1 MNDLIKVIFNDNEI
15 KEYNKGINYYEISKD
30 FQSFYN
36 NKIIGVKVNNEIVS
50 MDKEAINNAKV
61 EFFDAS
67 DINGYKMNQSGLKF
81 VLEVA
86 LKETFGSDYEVIYDH
101 SIARGLHMTIK
112 SPNPFGK
119 AETEKL
125 KQAMQKIIDEDRK
138 IEHLNVTKKE
148 VINYYEKTNNPE
160 KAANIH
166 NVTNSL
172 VSIYRLK
179 NSINYFYTEMP
190 YSTGSLNLFDLVCL
204 EDNILVLLYPS
215 KKDKSSIPSYVRY
228 DSVIKCFNER
238 KKWLLAMGIP
248 YLADL
253 NRQITYSNIED
264 IIKTSEINYDNSV
277 HDIVDEIIA
286 KKSKYVMMAGPS
298 SSGKTT
304 STKKL
309 ALALKARGY
318 EPLVLSIDNY
328 FVERDETPKLP
339 NGEYDF
345 ESIKALDLKL
355 LNEDLKKLNNHEEVI
370 LPEYNF
376 ILGKK
381 EFNSKPIKLSDKGII
396 LMEGLHCLND
406 EMTKEIDNSLKYKIY
421 ISPFISLNMDKHNY
435 ISTTD
440 LRLLRRIVRDNRT
453 RGKDVAFTIGYWNTV
468 RSGEENYIYPFLN
481 NADKILNTALVY
493 EIGVL
498 KVFAEPLLYSVSIT
512 SPYYEEARRLINF
525 LKSFFPISTDLVSKD
540 SILREFI
547 GGSSFE

>member
-1 MNDLIKVIFNDNEI
+1 MNDTIRVIFNDNTI
-15 KEYNKGINYYEISKD
+15 KEYKKGINYYEISKD
-30 FQSFYN
+30 FN
-36 NKIIGVKVNNEIVS
+36 NKIIGVKVNNEIVA
-50 MDKEAINNAKV
+50 MDKLANNNDKI

-86 LKETFGSDYEVIYDH
+86 LKETFGANFEVIYDH
-101 SIARGLHMTIK
+101 SIARGLHMTIN
-112 SPNPFGK
+112 SPYPFSK
-119 AETEKL
+119 DDTDKL
-125 KQAMQKIIDEDRK
+125 KQAMQKLIDENTK
-138 IEHLNVTKKE
+138 IEHLNVSKKE
-148 VINYYEKTNNPE
+148 LMMYYEKTNNKE
-160 KAANIH
+160 KALNIH
-166 NVTNSL
+166 NVTNNL
-172 VSIYRLK
+172 VSVYRLK
-179 NSINYFYTEMP
+179 NYINYFYTEMP
-190 YSTGSLNLFDLVCL
+190 YSTGSLNLFDLVWL

-215 KKDKSSIPSYVRY
+215 KEENSSIPSYVRY

-238 KKWLLAMGIP
+238 KNWLLAMDIP

-253 NRQITYSNIED
+253 NKQITYSNIEN
-264 IIKTSEINYDNSV
+264 IIRASEINYDNAI
-277 HDIVDEIIA
+277 HDIVEDIIT

-309 ALALKARGY
+309 ALALRTRGY
-318 EPLVLSIDNY
+318 EPLILSIDNY
-328 FVERDETPKLP
+328 FVEREDTPKLE

-345 ESIKALDLKL
+345 ESINALDLKL
-355 LNEDLKKLNNHEEVI
+355 LNEHLQKLNNNETVVI
-370 LPEYNF
+370 PEYNF

-381 EFNSKPIKLSDKGII
+381 EYNNKPIKLGNKGII

-421 ISPFISLNMDKHNY
+421 ISPFIALNMDKHNY

-440 LRLLRRIVRDNRT
+440 LRLLRRIIRDNRT

-468 RSGEENYIYPFLN
+468 RSGEEKYIYPFLE

-498 KVFAEPLLYSVSIT
+498 KVFVEPLLYSVPQE

-525 LKSFFPISTDLVSKD
+525 LKGFFPIATDLVSKD

>member
-1 MNDLIKVIFNDNEI
+1 MSDKIKVIFNDNTI
-15 KEYNKGINYYEISKD
+15 KEYNNGINYYEISKE
-30 FQSFYN
+30 FQSLYN
-36 NKIIGVKVNNEIVS
+36 NKIIGVKVNNEIMS
-50 MDKEAINNAKV
+50 MDKLAINNAKV

-86 LKETFGSDYEVIYDH
+86 LKETFGENYEVIYDH

-112 SPNPFGK
+112 SSAPFGK
-119 AETEKL
+119 DETEKL
-125 KQAMQKIIDEDRK
+125 KQAMQKIINEDYK
-138 IEHLNVTKKE
+138 IEHLNVSKKE
-148 VINYYEKTNNPE
+148 VISYYEKTNNPE

-166 NVTNSL
+166 NVTNTL
-172 VSIYRLK
+172 VSVYRLK
-179 NSINYFYTEMP
+179 NQINYFYTEMP

-215 KKDKSSIPSYVRY
+215 KEENSSIPPYVRY

-238 KKWLLAMGIP
+238 KKWLLAMNIP

-253 NRQITYSNIED
+253 NKQITYSNIEN
-264 IIKTSEINYDNSV
+264 IIRTSEINYDNAI

-309 ALALKARGY
+309 ALALRARGY

-328 FVERDETPKLP
+328 FVEREETPKLP

-355 LNEDLKKLNNHEEVI
+355 LNEHLKKLNNNEAVVI
-370 LPEYNF
+370 PEYNF

-381 EFNSKPIKLSDKGII
+381 EYHNKPIKLGNKGII

-468 RSGEENYIYPFLN
+468 RSGEEKYIYPFLN

-498 KVFAEPLLYSVSIT
+498 KVFVEPLLYSVPTS

>member
-1 MNDLIKVIFNDNEI
+1 MNELIKIMFNNNTF
-15 KEYNKGINYYEISKD
+15 KEYPKGINYYQISKD
-30 FQSFYN
+30 VHSN
-36 NKIIGVKVNNEIVS
+36 NKIIGVKVNNEIVA
-50 MDKEAINNAKV
+50 MDKIATNNALV

-86 LKETFGSDYEVIYDH
+86 LKETFGTNYEVIYDH

-112 SPNPFGK
+112 SHNSFGK
-119 AETEKL
+119 EETNIL
-125 KQAMQKIIDEDRK
+125 KQAMKKLIDEDIK
-138 IEHLNVTKKE
+138 IEHLNVSKKE
-148 VINYYEKTNNPE
+148 LMTYYEKTNNFE

-166 NVTNSL
+166 NVTNNL
-172 VSIYRLK
+172 VSVYRLK
-179 NSINYFYTEMP
+179 NYINYFYTEMP
-190 YSTGSLNLFDLVCL
+190 YSTGSLNLFDVVCL
-204 EDNILVLLYPS
+204 DNNLLVLLYPS
-215 KKDKSSIPSYVRY
+215 KEESNSIPPYISY

-238 KKWLLAMGIP
+238 KNWLLKMDIP

-253 NRQITYSNIED
+253 NRQIIYSNIED
-264 IIKTSEINYDNSV
+264 IIRASEINYDNAI
-277 HDIVDEIIA
+277 HDIVEDIIS

-309 ALALKARGY
+309 ALALKAKGY
-318 EPLVLSIDNY
+318 EPLILSIDNY
-328 FVERDETPKLP
+328 FVERKDTPKLD
-339 NGEYDF
+339 NGEYDY
-345 ESIKALDLKL
+345 ESINALDLPL
-355 LNEDLKKLNNHEEVI
+355 LNDHLKKLNNNEAVVI
-370 LPEYNF
+370 PEYNF

-381 EFNSKPIKLSDKGII
+381 EYNGKPIKMSDKGII

-406 EMTKEIDNSLKYKIY
+406 AMTNEIDNSLKYKIY

-453 RGKDVAFTIGYWNTV
+453 RGKDVAFTIGYWNNV
-468 RSGEENYIYPFLN
+468 RSGEEKYIYPFLD

-498 KVFAEPLLYSVSIT
+498 KVFVEPLLYSVPQE

-525 LKSFFPISTDLVSKD
+525 LKGFFPISTDLVSKD

>member
-1 MNDLIKVIFNDNEI
+1 MNDTIRVIFNDNTT
-15 KEYNKGINYYEISKD
+15 KEYKKGINYYEISKD
-30 FQSFYN
+30 FN
-36 NKIIGVKVNNEIVS
+36 NKIIGVKVNNEIVA
-50 MDKEAINNAKV
+50 MDKLANNNDKI

-86 LKETFGSDYEVIYDH
+86 LKETFGANFEVIYDH
-101 SIARGLHMTIK
+101 SIARGLHMTIN
-112 SPNPFGK
+112 SPYPFSK
-119 AETEKL
+119 DDTSKL
-125 KQAMQKIIDEDRK
+125 KQAMQKLIDENTK
-138 IEHLNVTKKE
+138 IEHLNVSKKE
-148 VINYYEKTNNPE
+148 LMTYYEKTNNKE
-160 KAANIH
+160 KALNIH
-166 NVTNSL
+166 NVTNNL
-172 VSIYRLK
+172 VSVYRLK
-179 NSINYFYTEMP
+179 NYINYFYTEMP
-190 YSTGSLNLFDLVCL
+190 YSTGSLNLFDLVWL

-215 KKDKSSIPSYVRY
+215 KEENSSIPSYVRY

-238 KKWLLAMGIP
+238 KNWLLAMDIP

-253 NRQITYSNIED
+253 NKQITYSNIEN
-264 IIKTSEINYDNSV
+264 IIRASEINYDNAI
-277 HDIVDEIIA
+277 HDIVEDIIT

-309 ALALKARGY
+309 ALALRARGY
-318 EPLVLSIDNY
+318 EPLILSIDNY
-328 FVERDETPKLP
+328 FVEREDTPKLE

-345 ESIKALDLKL
+345 ESINALDLKL
-355 LNEDLKKLNNHEEVI
+355 LNEHLQKLNNNETLVI
-370 LPEYNF
+370 PEYNF

-381 EFNSKPIKLSDKGII
+381 EYNNKPIKLGNKGII

-421 ISPFISLNMDKHNY
+421 ISPFIALNMDKHNY

-440 LRLLRRIVRDNRT
+440 LRLLRRIIRDNRT

-468 RSGEENYIYPFLN
+468 RSGEEKYIYPFLE

-498 KVFAEPLLYSVSIT
+498 KVFVEPLLYSVPQE

-525 LKSFFPISTDLVSKD
+525 LKGFFPIATDLVSKD

>member
-1 MNDLIKVIFNDNEI
+1 MNNKVKITFCDGSI
-15 KEYNKGINYYEISKD
+15 KEYEDGTTYYEISKD
-30 FQSFYN
+30 YQTTYN

-50 MDKEAINNAKV
+50 MDKIAINNAKV

-86 LKETFGSDYEVIYDH
+86 LKENFGTNYEVIYDH
-101 SIARGLHMTIK
+101 SIAKGLHMTIK
-112 SPNPFGK
+112 SPTPFGK
-119 AETEKL
+119 VETENL
-125 KQAMQKIIDEDRK
+125 KQAMQKIINEDYK
-138 IEHLNVTKKE
+138 IEHLNVSKKE
-148 VINYYEKTNNPE
+148 LVNYYEKTNNFE

-166 NVTNSL
+166 NVTNTL
-172 VSIYRLK
+172 VSVYRLK
-179 NSINYFYTEMP
+179 NQINYFYTEMP

-215 KKDKSSIPSYVRY
+215 KEENSSIPPYVRY

-238 KKWLLAMGIP
+238 KKWLIAMNIP
-248 YLADL
+248 YLSDL
-253 NRQITYSNIED
+253 NKQITYSNIEN
-264 IIKTSEINYDNSV
+264 IIRASEINYDNAI

-286 KKSKYVMMAGPS
+286 KKSKYIMMAGPS

-309 ALALKARGY
+309 ALALRARGY

-328 FVERDETPKLP
+328 FVEREETPKLS

-355 LNEDLKKLNNHEEVI
+355 LNEHLNKLNNNESVI
-370 LPEYNF
+370 IPEYNF

-381 EFNSKPIKLSDKGII
+381 EYHNKPIKLGNKGII

-498 KVFAEPLLYSVSIT
+498 KVFAEPLLYSVPTS

-525 LKSFFPISTDLVSKD
+525 LQGFFPISTDLVSKD